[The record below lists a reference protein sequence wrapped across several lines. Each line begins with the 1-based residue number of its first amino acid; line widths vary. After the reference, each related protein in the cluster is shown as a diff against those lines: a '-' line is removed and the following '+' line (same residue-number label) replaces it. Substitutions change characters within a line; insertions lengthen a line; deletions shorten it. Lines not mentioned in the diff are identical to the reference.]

1 MKFLRVG
8 IYFEECQTPVVE
20 LPQASLQLENNAQLV
35 KTEHLITIGHT
46 HTHTQIESAN
56 SHSLKEAPE
65 NTQ

>member
-8 IYFEECQTPVVE
+8 IYFEECQTLVVE

-35 KTEHLITIGHT
+35 KTEHLVMIGHT
-46 HTHTQIESAN
+46 LTHTDWVRHILAR
-56 SHSLKEAPE
+56 E